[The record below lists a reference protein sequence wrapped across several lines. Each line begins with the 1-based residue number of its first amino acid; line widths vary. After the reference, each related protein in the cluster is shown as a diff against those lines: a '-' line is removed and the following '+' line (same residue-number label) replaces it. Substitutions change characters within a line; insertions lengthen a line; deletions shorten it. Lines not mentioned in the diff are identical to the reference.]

1 MLQRFFFAA
10 IVGVWAFSARGFESP
25 QVMSDGTVP
34 DFSRPAPDPAAVER
48 GKQVFSVNCGF
59 CHGSGARGG
68 EGGPNLLRSPIVLND
83 QKGEIILAIVQM
95 GRPDKGMPKFNLDAD
110 TVADIA
116 AYLHSI
122 PVGSSHAEVEPL
134 SIVVGNAKAGEKYFY
149 GKGRCDQC
157 HSLASGGDL
166 AGIGSKYDPKTLQ
179 DNIISGGA
187 VTMLGAP
194 SPTAPAR
201 SATVTRPNGEVVS
214 GKLVSID
221 DFNVTLIDAA
231 GARRSFR
238 RTGDVPRVEVKNP
251 MQAHLDMLREWED
264 RDIHDLNAFL
274 VKQK

>member
-1 MLQRFFFAA
+1 MIRRTIAA
-10 IVGVWAFSARGFESP
+10 AVAGLWALAASGAEP
-25 QVMSDGTVP
+25 APKTPDGTVA
-34 DFSRPAPDPAAVER
+34 DFSRPAQDPAAVER

-83 QKGEIILAIVQM
+83 QKGEILLAIVQV
-95 GRPDKGMPKFNLDAD
+95 GRPDKGMPKFNLGADA
-110 TVADIA
+110 VSDIA

-122 PVGSSHAEVEPL
+122 PAGSVQAEVDPRA
-134 SIVVGNAKAGEKYFY
+134 IIVGNAKAGEKYFF
-149 GKGRCDQC
+149 GKGRCGQC
-157 HSLASGGDL
+157 HSLKTGGDL

-179 DNIISGGA
+179 DHIVSGGA
-187 VTMLGAP
+187 VTMLGAR

-201 SATVTRPNGEVVS
+201 AAKVTRSNGEVIS
-214 GKLVSID
+214 GTLLSID

-238 RTGDVPRVEVKNP
+238 RNGAAPLVEVKDP
-251 MQAHLDMLREWED
+251 MQAHMDMLREWED

>member
-1 MLQRFFFAA
+1 MFHKALT
-10 IVGVWAFSARGFESP
+10 VAFMTLWSLASMGAEKAP
-25 QVMSDGTVP
+25 KVAEATVA

-83 QKGEIILAIVQM
+83 QNGEIILAIVQV
-95 GRPDKGMPKFNLDAD
+95 GRPDKGMPKFNLGADA
-110 TVADIA
+110 VSDIA
-116 AYLHSI
+116 AYLHSL
-122 PVGSSHAEVEPL
+122 PVGSPHAEVDPQ
-134 SIVVGNAKAGEKYFY
+134 SIIVGNPKAGEKYFY
-149 GKGRCDQC
+149 GKGGCDRC
-157 HSLASGGDL
+157 HSLKAGGDL

-179 DNIISGGA
+179 DNIVSGGA

-201 SATVTRPNGEVVS
+201 TAKVTRPNGEVIS
-214 GKLVSID
+214 GTLVSVD

-231 GARRSFR
+231 GARRSVR
-238 RTGDVPRVEVKNP
+238 RAPGVLVEVKDP

-264 RDIHDLNAFL
+264 RDIHDLSAFL